1 MPLLAVAGFFLSIL
15 SLLVFGSAGY
25 LLWSWFEGSVVTGE
39 DGLLYRVRDEW
50 RLWLGLGLV
59 AWSLLGR
66 FVILTLAARQD
77 TTPTRPDRRNGQTI
91 EGADGAAL
99 YVESHGPAGAQPIIF
114 THGWGLDSTIWRYAR
129 DELAG
134 TYRVILWDL
143 PGLGRS
149 KGAVSLESF
158 ARNLRAVMAYANHG
172 APVLVGHSIGGM
184 TIQTLARDHPEA
196 FDGAAGAAL
205 LNTTYTNPLRT
216 MVFSRL
222 MLALRRPVLEPVMR
236 LAVFLSPLL
245 RVVAWQS
252 YLSGSAHL
260 TQRLGFGAYV
270 TRSQLDHAALLVS
283 RNSPG
288 VQARGNLAMFGW
300 DATQALSG
308 RRVPILVIGGSVD
321 IVTKLEASQAIAR
334 SADAAEMEIEPMV
347 NHMGFL
353 ERHGAYNAMLRDFVE
368 RCRPAEPAGR
378 APLVRSPVTDAP
390 VG

>member
-1 MPLLAVAGFFLSIL
+1 MPLFAVVGFFLSLL

-25 LLWSWFEGSVVTGE
+25 LLWSWFEGSVITGE

-50 RLWLGLGLV
+50 RLWLAVGLL
-59 AWSLLGR
+59 AWSFLGR
-66 FVILTLAARQD
+66 FVVLSLAARQD
-77 TTPTRPDRRNGQTI
+77 TTPSRPERRNGQII
-91 EGADGAAL
+91 EGAEGATL
-99 YVESHGPAGAQPIIF
+99 YVESHGPADAQPIIF
-114 THGWGLDSTIWRYAR
+114 THGWGLDSTIWGYAR

-134 TYRVILWDL
+134 PYRVILWDL

-149 KGAVSLESF
+149 KGEVSLESF
-158 ARNLRAVMAYANHG
+158 ANNLRAVITFANHK

-184 TIQTLARDHPEA
+184 TVQTLARDHPEV
-196 FDGAAGAAL
+196 FDGIAGAAL
-205 LNTTYTNPLRT
+205 FNTTYTNPLKT

-222 MLALRRPVLEPVMR
+222 MLALRRPLLEPVLRVAVLMSPVLR
-236 LAVFLSPLL
+236 LA
-245 RVVAWQS
+245 AWQS

-288 VQARGNLAMFGW
+288 VQARGNLAMFAW
-300 DATQALSG
+300 DATQALSN
-308 RRVPILVIGGSVD
+308 RAVPILVVGGSVD
-321 IVTKLEASQAIAR
+321 IVTKLAASAVIAR
-334 SADAAEMEIEPMV
+334 SADAAEMEIEPKV

-353 ERHGAYNAMLRDFVE
+353 ERHDSYNAMLREFAE
-368 RCRPAEPAGR
+368 RCRQVEAARRDRYVSSG
-378 APLVRSPVTDAP
+378 PLT